1 MKLEWRRRVNL
12 VQKFYRFK
20 KYGEPVNVS
29 EDENMDD
36 DEWKNSKE
44 IEARL
49 RKIEEN
55 RLNEMSLVN
64 RLFPKSK
71 VEEISDLNSIQEDS
85 DDEEYTKQSEV
96 QNSLLTNF
104 LKQFLERE
112 TEKISLSVTKVGF
125 FMLMCVHR
133 KRYLKTYRSICK
145 I

>member
-71 VEEISDLNSIQEDS
+71 VEEISDLNSI
-85 DDEEYTKQSEV
+85 
-96 QNSLLTNF
+96 
-104 LKQFLERE
+104 
-112 TEKISLSVTKVGF
+112 
-125 FMLMCVHR
+125 
-133 KRYLKTYRSICK
+133 
-145 I
+145 